1 MKKIITIFILFF
13 TINLF
18 SQKDTITV
26 NKLKEVIVNGKRN
39 VEKKRIATK
48 ELKIGVKE
56 QAKNPINLTNLLR
69 YNSPIA
75 FRDYGNGGVS
85 TARFRGTSASN
96 TLVLWNG
103 VPINAVGSGQ
113 TDFNALSASISDNIV
128 VQSGGNST
136 EYGSGAIGGTV
147 HLKDELLFK
156 KHQDFQ
162 LFTSYGSY
170 NTTSNFFKSSAGT
183 GKWNIKLASTFNY
196 SDNDYTYIDGRYKD
210 SEGNLLT
217 NENGKYK
224 NYGVNFV
231 IGYKFSPVNSLSF
244 YSTAYY
250 GNRLF
255 SDGLPNPSA
264 GSERN
269 EDFNQRN
276 LLQWKYAF
284 SSQFKQELNL
294 AYLTQK
300 YRYYGDKDAENYSFG
315 KSKTALVN
323 HSLTYKPSNILS
335 FNYKT
340 MFENINGENSDINTK
355 ERNSLAFIGS
365 IKYQPIEKLITS
377 IQARKEI
384 NSDFDVPISLFAG
397 GEYRLTNQLN
407 ILANFSTNYRVPTY
421 NEMYWPVVGN
431 LGLIPESSK
440 QGELGASFKN
450 KSLNITSTL
459 FYIYIND
466 KILWL
471 PTGGSNLWR
480 PRNVNDVIN
489 KGVETFVSYKKEI
502 GEHTIDFSSNY
513 TFTLA
518 ENTETKKTLPY
529 APEHLLNFNVNYNYK
544 RFNFFIQS
552 LHQSK
557 VYTNETNLDFYSLD
571 PVHVQNAGVVFNL
584 STKQTKL
591 PTLGFTL
598 NNIFNKVY
606 YFSNLRPMPGTN
618 FNINLNYKF

>member
-1 MKKIITIFILFF
+1 MKEITIIFILFF

-18 SQKDTITV
+18 SQKDTIAI

-56 QAKNPINLTNLLR
+56 QTKNPINLTNLLR

-103 VPINAVGSGQ
+103 IPINAVGSGQ
-113 TDFNALSASISDNIV
+113 TDFNSLSASLNDNII

-147 HLKDELLFK
+147 HLNDELLFK
-156 KHQDFQ
+156 NHQKFQ

-170 NTTSNFFKSSAGT
+170 NTSSNFFKSSVGT
-183 GKWNIKLASTFNY
+183 DKWSIKLASTFNY
-196 SDNDYTYIDGRYKD
+196 SDNDYTYIDERYKD
-210 SEGNLLT
+210 DYGNLLT

-224 NYGVNFV
+224 NYGINFV
-231 IGYKFSPVNSLSF
+231 IGYKFTPTNTLSF

-250 GNRLF
+250 GNRFF
-255 SDGLPNPSA
+255 SNGFPNPSA
-264 GSERN
+264 SSERN
-269 EDFNQRN
+269 EDFNERN

-284 SSQFKQELNL
+284 SSQFKQELSL

-300 YRYYGDKDAENYSFG
+300 YRYYRNKNVENFEFG
-315 KSKTALVN
+315 KSKNIFIN
-323 HSLTYKPSNILS
+323 HSLTCRLSNVLS
-335 FNYKT
+335 FEYKT
-340 MFENINGENSDINTK
+340 IYENINGSSSDIGT
-355 ERNSLAFIGS
+355 EIRNSVAFVGS
-365 IKYQPIEKLITS
+365 IKYQPIEKLVTNA
-377 IQARKEI
+377 QVRREI
-384 NSDFDVPISLFAG
+384 NSEFDIPLSLFVG
-397 GEYRLTNQLN
+397 GEYELTEALQFF
-407 ILANFSTNYRVPTY
+407 ANFSTNYRVPTY

-431 LGLIPESSK
+431 LNLIPENSK
-440 QGELGASFKN
+440 QGELGVSLKN
-450 KSLNITSTL
+450 ENINITSTL

-480 PRNVNDVIN
+480 PRNVGDVVN
-489 KGVETFVSYKKEI
+489 KGVETYVSFKKEI
-502 GEHTIDFSSNY
+502 GEHIVDFSSNY

-518 ENTETKKTLPY
+518 ENIETRKVLPF
-529 APEHLLNFNVNYNYK
+529 APKHLLNFNVGYDYK

-552 LHQSK
+552 LYQSS
-557 VYTNETNLDFYSLD
+557 VYTNPTNSKTYSIKS
-571 PVHVQNAGVVFNL
+571 VHVQNLGATFKL
-584 STKQTKL
+584 STKQTKF
-591 PTLGFTL
+591 PTVGFTL
-598 NNIFNKVY
+598 NNIFNEVY
-606 YFSNLRPMPGTN
+606 YFSNLRPMPGIN

>member
-1 MKKIITIFILFF
+1 MKKITIIFILFF
-13 TINLF
+13 TTNLF
-18 SQKDTITV
+18 SQRDTITV

-56 QAKNPINLTNLLR
+56 QTKNPINLTNLLR

-103 VPINAVGSGQ
+103 IPINAVGSGQ
-113 TDFNALSASISDNIV
+113 TDFNSLSASLNDNII
-128 VQSGGNST
+128 VQSGGNSA

-156 KHQDFQ
+156 EHQKFQ

-183 GKWNIKLASTFNY
+183 GKWSIKLASTFNY
-196 SDNDYTYIDGRYKD
+196 SDNDYTYIDERYKD

-224 NYGVNFV
+224 NYGVNFA
-231 IGYKFSPVNSLSF
+231 IGYKFSPINSLSF

-294 AYLTQK
+294 AYLTQE
-300 YRYYGDKDAENYSFG
+300 YRYYGNKDAENYSFG
-315 KSKTALVN
+315 KSKTALLN
-323 HSLTYKPSNILS
+323 HSLTYKPSNVLS

-340 MFENINGENSDINTK
+340 MYENINGRNTDVSTK
-355 ERNSLAFIGS
+355 TRNSVAFIGS
-365 IKYQPIEKLITS
+365 IKYQPIEKLVTNV
-377 IQARKEI
+377 QVRKEI
-384 NSDFDVPISLFAG
+384 NSDFNVPLSLFVG

-431 LGLIPESSK
+431 LNLIPESSK
-440 QGELGASFKN
+440 QGELGVSFKKKN
-450 KSLNITSTL
+450 LNITSTL

-502 GEHTIDFSSNY
+502 GEHIIDFSSNY

-518 ENTETKKTLPY
+518 ENTETKKILPY
-529 APEHLLNFNVNYNYK
+529 APEHLLNFNINYNYK

-571 PVHVQNAGVVFNL
+571 PVNVQNAGVNFNL

-591 PTLGFTL
+591 PTLGFML

>member
-1 MKKIITIFILFF
+1 MKEITIIFILFF

-18 SQKDTITV
+18 SQKDTIAI

-56 QAKNPINLTNLLR
+56 QTKNPINLTNLLR

-103 VPINAVGSGQ
+103 IPINAVGSGQ
-113 TDFNALSASISDNIV
+113 TDFNSLSASLNDNII
-128 VQSGGNST
+128 VQSGGNSA

-147 HLKDELLFK
+147 HLKDEVLFK
-156 KHQDFQ
+156 EHQKFQ

-170 NTTSNFFKSSAGT
+170 NTSSNFFKSSVGT
-183 GKWNIKLASTFNY
+183 DKWSIKLASTFNY
-196 SDNDYTYIDGRYKD
+196 SDNDYTYIDERYKD

-224 NYGVNFV
+224 NYGVNFA
-231 IGYKFSPVNSLSF
+231 IGYKFSPINSLSF

-294 AYLTQK
+294 AYLTQE
-300 YRYYGDKDAENYSFG
+300 YRYYGNKDAENYSFG
-315 KSKTALVN
+315 KSKTALLN
-323 HSLTYKPSNILS
+323 HSLTYKLSNVLS

-340 MFENINGENSDINTK
+340 MYENINGENTDINTK
-355 ERNSLAFIGS
+355 KRNSVAFVGS
-365 IKYQPIEKLITS
+365 VKYQPIEKLITNL
-377 IQARKEI
+377 QVRKEI
-384 NSDFDVPISLFAG
+384 NSDFNVPLSLFVG

-431 LGLIPESSK
+431 LNLIPENSK
-440 QGELGASFKN
+440 QGELGVSFKKKN
-450 KSLNITSTL
+450 LNITSTL

-502 GEHTIDFSSNY
+502 GEHIIDFSSNY

-518 ENTETKKTLPY
+518 ENTETKKILPY
-529 APEHLLNFNVNYNYK
+529 APEHLLNFNINYNYK

-571 PVHVQNAGVVFNL
+571 PVNVQNAGVNFNL

-591 PTLGFTL
+591 LTIGFML

>member
-1 MKKIITIFILFF
+1 MKKITIIFILFF
-13 TINLF
+13 TTNLF
-18 SQKDTITV
+18 SQRDTITV

-56 QAKNPINLTNLLR
+56 QTKNPINLTNLLR

-103 VPINAVGSGQ
+103 IPINAVGSGQ
-113 TDFNALSASISDNIV
+113 TDFNSLSASLNDNII
-128 VQSGGNST
+128 VQSGGNSA

-156 KHQDFQ
+156 EHQKFQ

-170 NTTSNFFKSSAGT
+170 NTTSNFFKSSVGT
-183 GKWNIKLASTFNY
+183 DKWSIKLASTFNY
-196 SDNDYTYIDGRYKD
+196 SDNDYTYIDERYKD
-210 SEGNLLT
+210 DYGNLLT
-217 NENGKYK
+217 NENGNYK
-224 NYGVNFV
+224 NYGINFV
-231 IGYKFSPVNSLSF
+231 IGYKFTPTNTLSF

-250 GNRLF
+250 GNRFF
-255 SDGLPNPSA
+255 SNGFPNPSA
-264 GSERN
+264 SSERN
-269 EDFNQRN
+269 EDFNERN

-300 YRYYGDKDAENYSFG
+300 YSYYRNKDVENFEFG
-315 KSKTALVN
+315 KSKNVFIN
-323 HSLTYKPSNILS
+323 HSLTYRSSNVLS

-340 MFENINGENSDINTK
+340 IYENINGSSSDIGT
-355 ERNSLAFIGS
+355 EIRNSVAFVGS
-365 IKYQPIEKLITS
+365 VKYQPTEKLITNL
-377 IQARKEI
+377 QVRKEI
-384 NSDFDVPISLFAG
+384 NSDFNVPLSLFVG
-397 GEYRLTNQLN
+397 GEYRLANQLN

-431 LGLIPESSK
+431 LNLIPENSK
-440 QGELGASFKN
+440 QGELGASLKN
-450 KSLNITSTL
+450 ENINITSTL
-459 FYIYIND
+459 FYIHIND

-480 PRNVNDVIN
+480 PRNVGDVVN
-489 KGVETFVSYKKEI
+489 KGIETYVSFKKEI
-502 GEHTIDFSSNY
+502 GEHIVDFSSNY

-518 ENTETKKTLPY
+518 ENIETRKVLPF
-529 APEHLLNFNVNYNYK
+529 APKHLLNFNVGYDYK
-544 RFNFFIQS
+544 RMKIFIQS
-552 LHQSK
+552 LYQSS
-557 VYTNETNLDFYSLD
+557 VYTNPTNSKTYS
-571 PVHVQNAGVVFNL
+571 VKSVNVQNLGVTFKL
-584 STKQTKL
+584 SREKSKL
-591 PTLGFTL
+591 PTIGFML
-598 NNIFNKVY
+598 NNIFNEVY

>member
-18 SQKDTITV
+18 SQKDTIAI

-48 ELKIGVKE
+48 ELKIGIKE
-56 QAKNPINLTNLLR
+56 QTKNPINLTNLLR

-103 VPINAVGSGQ
+103 IPINAVGSGQ

-147 HLKDELLFK
+147 HLKDKVLFK
-156 KHQDFQ
+156 EHQKFQ
-162 LFTSYGSY
+162 FFTSYGSY
-170 NTTSNFFKSSAGT
+170 NTSSNFFKSSAGT
-183 GKWNIKLASTFNY
+183 DKWNVKLASTFNY
-196 SDNDYTYIDGRYKD
+196 SDNDYTYIDERYKD

-231 IGYKFSPVNSLSF
+231 IGYKFSPTNSLSF

-294 AYLTQK
+294 AYLTQE
-300 YRYYGDKDAENYSFG
+300 YRYYGNKDAENYSFG

-340 MFENINGENSDINTK
+340 MYENINGENTDINTK
-355 ERNSLAFIGS
+355 TRNSVAFVGS
-365 IKYQPIEKLITS
+365 VKYQPIEKLITNL
-377 IQARKEI
+377 QVRKEI
-384 NSDFDVPISLFAG
+384 NSDFNVPLSLFVG

-431 LGLIPESSK
+431 LNLIPESSK
-440 QGELGASFKN
+440 QGELGVSFKKKN
-450 KSLNITSTL
+450 LNITSTL

-502 GEHTIDFSSNY
+502 GEHIIDFSSNY

-518 ENTETKKTLPY
+518 ENTETKKILPY
-529 APEHLLNFNVNYNYK
+529 APEHLLNFNINYNYK

-571 PVHVQNAGVVFNL
+571 PVHVQNAGVTFNL

-591 PTLGFTL
+591 PIIGFTL

>member
-1 MKKIITIFILFF
+1 MKEITIIFILFF

-18 SQKDTITV
+18 SQKDTIAI

-56 QAKNPINLTNLLR
+56 QTKNPINLTNLLR

-103 VPINAVGSGQ
+103 IPINAVGSGQ
-113 TDFNALSASISDNIV
+113 TDFNSLSASLNDNII

-147 HLKDELLFK
+147 HLNDELLFK
-156 KHQDFQ
+156 NHQKFQ

-170 NTTSNFFKSSAGT
+170 NTSSNFFKSSVGT
-183 GKWNIKLASTFNY
+183 DKWSIKLASTFNY
-196 SDNDYTYIDGRYKD
+196 SDNDYTYIDERYKD
-210 SEGNLLT
+210 DYGNLLT

-224 NYGVNFV
+224 NYGINFV
-231 IGYKFSPVNSLSF
+231 IGYKFTPTNTLSF

-250 GNRLF
+250 GNRFF
-255 SDGLPNPSA
+255 SNGFPNPSA
-264 GSERN
+264 SSERN
-269 EDFNQRN
+269 EDFNERN

-284 SSQFKQELNL
+284 SSQFKQELSL

-300 YRYYGDKDAENYSFG
+300 YRYYRNKNVENFEFG
-315 KSKTALVN
+315 KSKNIFIN
-323 HSLTYKPSNILS
+323 HSLTCRLSNVLS
-335 FNYKT
+335 FEYKT
-340 MFENINGENSDINTK
+340 IYENINGSSSDIGT
-355 ERNSLAFIGS
+355 EIRNSVAFVGS
-365 IKYQPIEKLITS
+365 IKYQPIEKLVTNA
-377 IQARKEI
+377 QVRREI
-384 NSDFDVPISLFAG
+384 NSEFDIPLSLFVG
-397 GEYRLTNQLN
+397 GEYELTEALQFF
-407 ILANFSTNYRVPTY
+407 ANFSTNYRVPTY

-431 LGLIPESSK
+431 LNLIPENSK
-440 QGELGASFKN
+440 QGELGVSLKN
-450 KSLNITSTL
+450 ENINITSTL
-459 FYIYIND
+459 FYIHIND

-480 PRNVNDVIN
+480 PRNVGDVVN
-489 KGVETFVSYKKEI
+489 KGIETYVSFKKEI
-502 GEHTIDFSSNY
+502 GEHIVDFSSNY

-518 ENTETKKTLPY
+518 ENIETRKVLPF
-529 APEHLLNFNVNYNYK
+529 APKHLLNFNVGYDYK

-552 LHQSK
+552 LYQSS
-557 VYTNETNLDFYSLD
+557 VYTNPTNSKTYSIKS
-571 PVHVQNAGVVFNL
+571 VHVQNLGATFKL
-584 STKQTKL
+584 STKQTKF
-591 PTLGFTL
+591 PTVGFTL
-598 NNIFNKVY
+598 NNIFNEVY
-606 YFSNLRPMPGTN
+606 YFSNLRPMPGIN